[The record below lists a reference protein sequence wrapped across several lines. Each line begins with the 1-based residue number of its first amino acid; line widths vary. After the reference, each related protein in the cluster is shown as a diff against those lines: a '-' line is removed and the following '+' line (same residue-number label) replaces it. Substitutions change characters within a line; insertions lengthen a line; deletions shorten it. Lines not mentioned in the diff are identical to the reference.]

1 MARGEF
7 ETIAALFAPLARG
20 NPAALGLKDD
30 AARLRLSGR
39 DEMVV
44 TADAL
49 VAGVHFFDSDPPADI
64 ARKALRTNLSD
75 LAAKGA
81 RPIGYFLSIMR
92 PRIWTDA
99 RLAAFA
105 RGLAADGAAF
115 GIPLLGGDSTATPGP
130 FSIAITALGA
140 MRRGTMLRRNGAKSG
155 DDLWVSGS
163 IGDGALGLLVASCK
177 LAKLPAVHRKAL
189 LARYRIPQ
197 PRLELGRALVGVAHA
212 AMDVS
217 DGLAA
222 DLGHLCEASRVGAT
236 IELDAVPFSAASQ
249 AAIGVDGR
257 LRRTAITGGDDYEL
271 LFAAPPSA
279 RAAVMRAAS
288 KAGTP
293 VARIGHFSGRDRKVR
308 IVDSQSRVLRLA
320 QAGFTHY

>member
-20 NPAALGLKDD
+20 DRAALGLKDD
-30 AARLRLSGR
+30 AARLRLSGK
-39 DEMVV
+39 DELIV

-81 RPIGYFLSIMR
+81 RPVGYFLSIMR
-92 PRIWTDA
+92 PRSWTDA

-115 GIPLLGGDSTATPGP
+115 DIPLLGGDSTSTPGP
-130 FSIAITALGA
+130 FSVAITALGR
-140 MRRGTMLRRNGAKSG
+140 MRRGTMLRRDGAKAG

-163 IGDGALGLLVASCK
+163 IGDGALGLLVASGN
-177 LAKLPAVHRKAL
+177 LAKLPAAHRKAL
-189 LARYRIPQ
+189 LARYRVPQ
-197 PRLELGRALVGVAHA
+197 PRLALGRALVGVAHA

-222 DLGHLCEASRVGAT
+222 DLGHLCDASRVGAT
-236 IELDAVPFSAASQ
+236 IELDAVPFSGAAQ
-249 AAIGVDGR
+249 AAIALDAR
-257 LRRTAITGGDDYEL
+257 LRRTAIAGGDDYEL

-279 RAAVMRAAS
+279 RAAVMRAARR
-288 KAGTP
+288 AGTS
-293 VARIGHFSGRDRKVR
+293 VARIGHFAGRDRKVR

>member
-7 ETIAALFAPLARG
+7 ETIAALFAPLTRG
-20 NPAALGLKDD
+20 HQAALGLKDD
-30 AARLRLSGR
+30 AACLRLSAK
-39 DEMVV
+39 DELVV

-49 VAGVHFFDSDPPADI
+49 VAGVHFFDADPPADI

-81 RPIGYFLSIMR
+81 RPVGYFLSIMR
-92 PRIWTDA
+92 PRGWNDA

-115 GIPLLGGDSTATPGP
+115 GIPLLGGDSTSTPGP
-130 FSIAITALGA
+130 FSIAITALGTT
-140 MRRGTMLRRNGAKSG
+140 RRGTMLRRDGARDG

-163 IGDGALGLLVASCK
+163 IGDGALGLLVASGKLKK
-177 LAKLPAVHRKAL
+177 LAAPRRSAL
-189 LARYRIPQ
+189 LARYRVPE
-197 PRLELGRALVGVAHA
+197 PRLALGQALVGIAHA

-222 DLGHLCEASRVGAT
+222 DLGHICRASAVGAT
-236 IELDAVPFSAASQ
+236 VELDAVPFSAAAE
-249 AAIGVDGR
+249 AAIR
-257 LRRTAITGGDDYEL
+257 LDVKLRDTAISGGDDYEL

-279 RAAVMRAAS
+279 RAAVLKAAKKS
-288 KAGTP
+288 GTP
-293 VARIGHFSGRDRKVR
+293 VARIGQVSGRRPVVR

>member
-7 ETIAALFAPLARG
+7 ETIAALFAPLTRG
-20 NPAALGLKDD
+20 HPAALGLKDD
-30 AARLRLSGR
+30 AACLRLSTR
-39 DEMVV
+39 DELIV

-49 VAGVHFFDSDPPADI
+49 VAGVHFFDGDPPDDI

-81 RPIGYFLSIMR
+81 RPVGYFLSIMR
-92 PRIWTDA
+92 PRGWTDA

-115 GIPLLGGDSTATPGP
+115 GIPLLGGDSTSTPGP
-130 FSIAITALGA
+130 FSVAITALGT
-140 MRRGTMLRRNGAKSG
+140 MRRGTMLRRSGARDG

-163 IGDGALGLLVASCK
+163 IGDGALGLLVASGKLKK
-177 LAKLPAVHRKAL
+177 LAVSHRAAL
-189 LARYRIPQ
+189 LARYRVPQ
-197 PRLELGRALVGVAHA
+197 PRLALGQALVGIAHA

-217 DGLAA
+217 DSLAA
-222 DLGHLCEASRVGAT
+222 DLGHICRASGVGAT
-236 IELDAVPFSAASQ
+236 VELDAVPFSTAAQ
-249 AAIGVDGR
+249 AAIRLDGK
-257 LRRTAITGGDDYEL
+257 LRAAAISGGDDYEL

-279 RAAVMRAAS
+279 RAAVLKAS
-288 KAGTP
+288 RKSGTP
-293 VARIGHFSGRDRKVR
+293 VARIGHFSGRRPVVR

>member
-7 ETIAALFAPLARG
+7 ETIAALFAPLTRG
-20 NPAALGLKDD
+20 HPAALGLKDD
-30 AARLRLSGR
+30 AACLRLSAR
-39 DEMVV
+39 DELIV

-49 VAGVHFFDSDPPADI
+49 VAGVHFFDGDPPDDI

-81 RPIGYFLSIMR
+81 RPVGYFLSIMR
-92 PRIWTDA
+92 PRGWTDA

-115 GIPLLGGDSTATPGP
+115 GIPLLGGDSTSTPGP
-130 FSIAITALGA
+130 FSVAITALGT
-140 MRRGTMLRRNGAKSG
+140 MRRGKMLRRDGARDG

-163 IGDGALGLLVASCK
+163 IGDGALGLLVASEKLKK
-177 LAKLPAVHRKAL
+177 LAASRRAAL
-189 LARYRIPQ
+189 LLRYRVPQ
-197 PRLELGRALVGVAHA
+197 PRLALGQALVGIAHA

-222 DLGHLCEASRVGAT
+222 DLGHICRASAVGAT
-236 IELDAVPFSAASQ
+236 VELDAVPFSTAVQ
-249 AAIGVDGR
+249 AAIRLDGK
-257 LRRTAITGGDDYEL
+257 LRAAAISGGDDYEL

-279 RAAVMRAAS
+279 RAAVLKAS
-288 KAGTP
+288 RKSGTP
-293 VARIGHFSGRDRKVR
+293 VARIGHFSGRRPVVR